1 MAKICSRAL
10 QSLKAAAFPFSNGP
24 DAFVTAHNFF
34 HTLCINETQSNEE
47 S

>member
-10 QSLKAAAFPFSNGP
+10 QPLMAAAFPFSYGP
-24 DAFVTAHNFF
+24 DAFVTAHILY
-34 HTLCINETQSNEE
+34 TLCINETQSNEE